1 MEGYIEVL
9 GWEDAQ
15 QIAKV
20 LIQQGYQVLITSDL
34 QSFEEGFNYMIS
46 FVNPKWSGE
55 YFQLT
60 SDELEDRM
68 IKDIRAEIES
78 EMKGK

>member
-1 MEGYIEVL
+1 
-9 GWEDAQ
+9 
-15 QIAKV
+15 
-20 LIQQGYQVLITSDL
+20 VLITSDL

-60 SDELEDRM
+60 SDELEDKM
-68 IKDIRAEIES
+68 IKDIRAEIE
-78 EMKGK
+78 